1 MGHYPSRRFQRVAG
15 DHRPHLHSVQCSG
28 RTVRGHLFGR
38 RRLHPALFPHCTS
51 PLQTGVGRAGTEL
64 RHWSLEFL
72 LQCHAVPQRPGQV
85 PPADHPAKHPHS
97 EHRGLHFHFFHR
109 RDELGGKAVDV
120 LVGEQATAI
129 REAVVTLGTMVVG
142 SVAATWV
149 SVTTSF
155 HLVND
160 AGEEFLNLQKQLD
173 SVYPGC
179 LTAAVVIFCWWLM
192 AKKKVSPVITML
204 ILVAVA
210 FVGVLVGFFN
220 PGLQY

>member
-1 MGHYPSRRFQRVAG
+1 MG
-15 DHRPHLHSVQCSG
+15 
-28 RTVRGHLFGR
+28 
-38 RRLHPALFPHCTS
+38 TS
-51 PLQTGVGRAGTEL
+51 NNL
-64 RHWSLEFL
+64 
-72 LQCHAVPQRPGQV
+72 
-85 PPADHPAKHPHS
+85 
-97 EHRGLHFHFFHR
+97 
-109 RDELGGKAVDV
+109 
-120 LVGEQATAI
+120 
-129 REAVVTLGTMVVG
+129 
-142 SVAATWV
+142 
-149 SVTTSF
+149 F

>member
-1 MGHYPSRRFQRVAG
+1 MGPIAGIGDSLLVGTLIPILLGIALGLSSGGSIVGPIFYIVAWNLIVTLGMRFLYFKG
-15 DHRPHLHSVQCSG
+15 Y
-28 RTVRGHLFGR
+28 
-38 RRLHPALFPHCTS
+38 
-51 PLQTGVGRAGTEL
+51 
-64 RHWSLEFL
+64 
-72 LQCHAVPQRPGQV
+72 
-85 PPADHPAKHPHS
+85 
-97 EHRGLHFHFFHR
+97 
-109 RDELGGKAVDV
+109 ELGGKAVDV

-192 AKKKVSPVITML
+192 AKKKFPL
-204 ILVAVA
+204 L
-210 FVGVLVGFFN
+210 
-220 PGLQY
+220 LQC

>member
-1 MGHYPSRRFQRVAG
+1 MELNRNFRN
-15 DHRPHLHSVQCSG
+15 
-28 RTVRGHLFGR
+28 
-38 RRLHPALFPHCTS
+38 ALP
-51 PLQTGVGRAGTEL
+51 
-64 RHWSLEFL
+64 L
-72 LQCHAVPQRPGQV
+72 LQ
-85 PPADHPAKHPHS
+85 
-97 EHRGLHFHFFHR
+97 
-109 RDELGGKAVDV
+109 RDMNLGGKAVDV

-179 LTAAVVIFCWWLM
+179 HSRSSYLFAGGLWLRKKFPCYYNVNLSCSSICWCISWILLIQDYSIKKEYKKCSTDKKAAVKRNRIPDPYV
-192 AKKKVSPVITML
+192 K
-204 ILVAVA
+204 
-210 FVGVLVGFFN
+210 
-220 PGLQY
+220 